1 MPFKK
6 QPYSWQKVKAGDII
20 SFSYQSSRSTAKK
33 VNCILVLNPKIPVT
47 RKDGSNSFHMV
58 GVKLKENQKPSII
71 FNSNIVSI
79 FERIGE
85 FVAFNFDDDIFKLN
99 ISESFILSEI
109 NILALSLQTEPKT
122 YLTYSALPSII

>member
-58 GVKLKENQKPSII
+58 GVKLKENQKGLSP
-71 FNSNIVSI
+71 FIVTLLP
-79 FERIGE
+79 F
-85 FVAFNFDDDIFKLN
+85 L
-99 ISESFILSEI
+99 SFG
-109 NILALSLQTEPKT
+109 K
-122 YLTYSALPSII
+122 